1 MLSEITQWQK
11 DKHWMI
17 QFIWVSKIFKFIESE
32 SGFHGL
38 GRKNF
43 RVSNQWASIFNQVR
57 WISSG
62 DLLYNIVPG
71 VRNNVL
77 YTKNCKT
84 VDFILNVFTT
94 IKQS

>member
-1 MLSEITQWQK
+1 MTER
-11 DKHWMI
+11 KHWMI

-62 DLLYNIVPG
+62 DVLYNIVPG
-71 VRNNVL
+71 VHNNAL

-84 VDFILNVFTT
+84 VDLILNVFTT